1 MRIEF
6 SFLIRFI
13 FLLLKVARIAVYL
26 QFQLVV
32 DANSP
37 ENIDDYVC
45 ARNEAKLITL
55 IYKIETEAFV
65 ELKTKLACLHYIKS
79 CVNESFFSYGYNKD
93 NSVLIKR

>member
-1 MRIEF
+1 MRTELC
-6 SFLIRFI
+6 FLIRFI

-65 ELKTKLACLHYIKS
+65 GLKTKLAYIILR
-79 CVNESFFSYGYNKD
+79 V
-93 NSVLIKR
+93 V